1 MNDNDRA
8 RLVAQALLKGE
19 QTPTPQIIRE
29 KVKIAV
35 DSIRT
40 SQQGC
45 VVEVDEEKLVRELES
60 LFNIRMGLGTVL
72 ENKKEDHIP
81 WLADRN
87 SEINWDFWNRYVR
100 YLEEEKGWAPTTTK
114 GLHQLTDSIL
124 ERLEYPLRSG
134 DWDRRGMVVGQ
145 VQSGKTANYTGLI
158 CKAVDAGYKLI
169 IVLAG
174 IQNSLRSQTQLRL
187 DEGFLGRDSQVNR
200 AFDRGQNSLMGAGK
214 ILTEKLLIAHSATSS
229 ADKGDFNE
237 RVANQNGTI
246 PGGADPVLLV
256 VKKNQSVLKN
266 LLKWAL
272 SVHGIVNEESGKTIV
287 RGVPLLLID
296 DEADNASINTNSPKL
311 DENGNVQEES
321 KVSAINGFIRQLLN
335 SFEKSAYVGYTA
347 TPFANIFIYP
357 DIDKKNPKYE
367 DDLFPRSFIINL
379 PAPSNYI
386 GPVQVF
392 GLDNDPA
399 IAEASEA
406 LPIIRPLI
414 SKKELETLA
423 RSGQK
428 PKFPRYLL
436 EDQKEWMPDKHKKDH
451 VPGELPV
458 SVKEA
463 IKAFILCCAARIVR
477 GQENEHNSMLV
488 HVARFTAVQS
498 KVAKQVKDELNSLQ
512 KRLRYGDSNAPGK
525 LEEEFEQ
532 LWKDDFVRTTSS
544 ILSSIP
550 DPQLKSVSWEEV
562 KPLLHH
568 AASKI
573 QVKKINGTAN
583 DVLDYWE
590 HKNGLSV
597 IAIGG
602 DKLSRGLTLEGLS
615 VSYYLR
621 ASKMY
626 DTLMQMGRW
635 FGYRPGYLDLCRLYT
650 TNDLVEWY
658 EHITVASE
666 ELRQEFD
673 YMADAGATPNDFG
686 LKVRTHPQGLI
697 ITGANKMK
705 TGTVMQLSYTR
716 SLSETTIFYKDENK
730 NQQNLEVTEEML
742 KTLGEYSK
750 QESDNYI
757 WENVPAEKITNFL
770 SGYQSHPKVKIA
782 DTTHLVDYIKAQLP
796 QNELVLWTVV
806 LISNSRGEK
815 RCIAG
820 HEVGTTLRKDA
831 SPESSQEYRL
841 SKSRLLSPTDEW
853 LDLSEATRQKIL
865 DLTRIEREKSEKP
878 LGAGK
883 TPNGKILRS
892 KRSPKNGLL
901 LLYPLDPKEINS
913 EIPVIGFVLSFPD
926 SKTAKMVKYKVN
938 NVYWK
943 EEFGQQ

>member
-1 MNDNDRA
+1 MNDYEMA
-8 RLVAQALLKGE
+8 LVITRSYLGKSE
-19 QTPTPQIIRE
+19 QTRTRQIIQD
-29 KVKIAV
+29 KVRSV
-35 DSIRT
+35 LTMLTNDHGRT
-40 SQQGC
+40 F
-45 VVEVDEEKLVRELES
+45 EVDEEKLVRELES
-60 LFNIRMGLGTVL
+60 LFNIRMGLCTVL
-72 ENKKEDHIP
+72 ENKDGHIP
-81 WLADRN
+81 WLPDRN

-100 YLEEEKGWAPTTTK
+100 YLEEEKGWAPAITK
-114 GLHQLTDSIL
+114 GLDQLTDSIL
-124 ERLEYPLRSG
+124 QLLENPLRSG
-134 DWDRRGMVVGQ
+134 TWDRRGMVVGQ

-169 IVLAG
+169 IVFAG
-174 IQNSLRSQTQLRL
+174 MQNSLRSQTQLRL
-187 DEGFLGRDSQVNR
+187 DEGFLGYDSQVHR
-200 AFDRGQNSLMGAGK
+200 ASTQESSSIGAGLIPVGK
-214 ILTEKLLIAHSATSS
+214 RLIADSATNS
-229 ADKGDFNE
+229 ANNGDFSKK
-237 RVANQNGTI
+237 VAGQFGVSA
-246 PGGADPVLLV
+246 GAGNPLLFV
-256 VKKNQSVLKN
+256 VKKNTTVLKN
-266 LLKWAL
+266 LLQWAL
-272 SVHGIVNEESGKTIV
+272 RHGDKDEKSGKRIV
-287 RGVPLLLID
+287 RGVPLLVID
-296 DEADNASINTNSPKL
+296 DEADNASINTNPPL
-311 DENGNVQEES
+311 FDENGKVQEEYD
-321 KVSAINGFIRQLLN
+321 VSAINGLIRKLLH
-335 SFEKSAYVGYTA
+335 SFERSAYVGYTA

-357 DIDKKNPKYE
+357 DAEQKNQE
-367 DDLFPRSFIINL
+367 FGDDLFPRSFIINL

-386 GPVQVF
+386 GPVEVF
-392 GLDNDPA
+392 GLDTAPA
-399 IAEASEA
+399 IGLEVSEA
-406 LPIIRPLI
+406 LPIIRPV
-414 SKKELETLA
+414 
-423 RSGQK
+423 
-428 PKFPRYLL
+428 
-436 EDQKEWMPDKHKKDH
+436 EDQREWMPDKHKKDH
-451 VPGELPV
+451 VPGELPG
-458 SVKEA
+458 SLKEA
-463 IKAFILCCAARIVR
+463 IRAFILCCSARIVR

-498 KVAKQVKDELNSLQ
+498 EVAKQVKDELTSLQ
-512 KRLRYGDSNAPGK
+512 KRLRYGDSTAPGK

-532 LWKDDFVRTTSS
+532 LWKDDFVPTTSS
-544 ILSSIP
+544 ILLSIA

-562 KPLLHH
+562 KLLLNP

-573 QVKKINGTAN
+573 QVKKINGTAK

-673 YMADAGATPNDFG
+673 YMADAGATPDEFG
-686 LKVRTHPQGLI
+686 LKVRTHPQGLV

-742 KTLGEYSK
+742 RTLGEYSRK
-750 QESDNYI
+750 ENNYI
-757 WENVPAEKITNFL
+757 WQDVPAQKITNFI
-770 SGYQSHPKVKIA
+770 SGYQSHPKVKTA
-782 DTTHLVDYIKAQLP
+782 NTTHLVDYINAQLP
-796 QNELVLWTVV
+796 QKELVLWTVI
-806 LISNSRGEK
+806 LISNNRGKK

-853 LDLSEATRQKIL
+853 LDLSEVTRQEIL
-865 DLTRIEREKSEKP
+865 DLTRIQREEAGKP
-878 LGAGK
+878 PGAGN

-901 LLYPLDPKEINS
+901 LLYPLEPEVIDS
-913 EIPVIGFVLSFPD
+913 EIPVIGFVMSFPD
-926 SKTAKMVKYKVN
+926 SKTAQMVEYKVN

-943 EEFGQQ
+943 EEFGQP

>member
-1 MNDNDRA
+1 MNDYDRT
-8 RLVAQALLKGE
+8 RQVAQVLLKGE
-19 QTPTPQIIRE
+19 QTPTRQIIQE

-40 SQQGC
+40 SQPDR

-60 LFNIRMGLGTVL
+60 LFNIWMGLGTVL
-72 ENKKEDHIP
+72 ENKEGHIP

-100 YLEEEKGWAPTTTK
+100 YLEEEKGWAPATTK
-114 GLHQLTDSIL
+114 GLDQLTDSIL

-145 VQSGKTANYTGLI
+145 VQSGKTANYTALI

-174 IQNSLRSQTQLRL
+174 IQNSLRSQTQIRL

-229 ADKGDFNE
+229 AEKGDFNQ

-256 VKKNQSVLKN
+256 VKKNKSVLTN

-272 SVHGIVNEESGKTIV
+272 NVRGIVNEESGKRIV
-287 RGVPLLLID
+287 RRVPLLVID
-296 DEADNASINTNSPKL
+296 DEADNASINTNPPLL
-311 DENGNVQEES
+311 DENGRVQEEYD
-321 KVSAINGFIRQLLN
+321 VSAINGLIRKLLQ

-357 DIDKKNPKYE
+357 DPNQKNQE
-367 DDLFPRSFIINL
+367 FGDDLFPRSFIINL

-392 GLDNDPA
+392 GLDTDPA
-399 IAEASEA
+399 IGFEASEA
-406 LPIIRPLI
+406 LPIIRPVD
-414 SKKELETLA
+414 
-423 RSGQK
+423 
-428 PKFPRYLL
+428 
-436 EDQKEWMPDKHKKDH
+436 DQREWMPDKHKKDH
-451 VPGELPV
+451 VPGELPG
-458 SVKEA
+458 SLKEA
-463 IKAFILCCAARIVR
+463 IRAFILCCAARIVR

-498 KVAKQVKDELNSLQ
+498 EVAKQVKDELTSLKQ
-512 KRLRYGDSNAPGK
+512 RLRSGDGKATGK

-532 LWKDDFVRTTSS
+532 LWKDDFVPTTSS
-544 ILSSIP
+544 ILSSIA
-550 DPQLKSVSWEEV
+550 DPQLTPVSWEEIR
-562 KPLLHH
+562 PLLHH

-573 QVKKINGTAN
+573 QVKKINGTAK

-635 FGYRPGYLDLCRLYT
+635 FGYRPGYIDLCRLYT
-650 TNDLVEWY
+650 TDELIEWY

-673 YMADAGATPNDFG
+673 YMADAGATPDEFG
-686 LKVRTHPQGLI
+686 LKVRTHPQDLV

-705 TGTVMQLSYTR
+705 TGTVMRLSYTR
-716 SLSETTIFYKDENK
+716 TLSETTILHKDENINLK
-730 NQQNLEVTEEML
+730 NLEVTEEL
-742 KTLGEYSK
+742 LRSLGSYTR
-750 QESDNYI
+750 QEKHNYI
-757 WENVPAEKITNFL
+757 WEQVPPEKVINFL
-770 SGYQSHPKVKIA
+770 LGYQSHDNCRLANTSLLVK
-782 DTTHLVDYIKAQLP
+782 YIKAQLP
-796 QNELVLWTVV
+796 HELISWTVV
-806 LISNSRGEK
+806 LISNNRAK
-815 RCIAG
+815 NKINIAG
-820 HEVGTTLRKDA
+820 NEVGLTLRKDA

-841 SKSRLLSPTDEW
+841 IKSRLLSPTDEW
-853 LDLSEATRQKIL
+853 LDLSEETRNEIL
-865 DLTRIEREKSEKP
+865 EITQQRRAE
-878 LGAGK
+878 AGK
-883 TPNGKILRS
+883 PPSSSNTPDGKILRS

-901 LLYPLDPKEINS
+901 LLYSLDPQEINS
-913 EIPVIGFVLSFPD
+913 EIPVIGFVISFPD
-926 SKTAKMVKYKVN
+926 SKKAQMVEYKVN
-938 NVYWK
+938 NVYWQ
-943 EEFGQQ
+943 EEFGQP

>member
-1 MNDNDRA
+1 MNDYDRA
-8 RLVAQALLKGE
+8 LRLARNLLEGE
-19 QTPTPQIIRE
+19 QTPTRQIIQENVR
-29 KVKIAV
+29 IAV

-40 SQQGC
+40 SQPGR
-45 VVEVDEEKLVRELES
+45 VVEVDEEKLARKLES
-60 LFNIRMGLGTVL
+60 IFNTSMMGLGTVL
-72 ENKKEDHIP
+72 ENKEGHIP

-87 SEINWDFWNRYVR
+87 SEINWDFWNRYIH
-100 YLEEEKGWAPTTTK
+100 YLEEEKGWAPATTK
-114 GLHQLTDSIL
+114 GLDQLTDSIL

-174 IQNSLRSQTQLRL
+174 IQNSLRSQTQIRL

-214 ILTEKLLIAHSATSS
+214 IPTDEKLLIAHSATSS
-229 ADKGDFNE
+229 AEKGDFNQ

-256 VKKNQSVLKN
+256 VKKNKSVLTN

-272 SVHGIVNEESGKTIV
+272 NVRGIVNEESGKRIV
-287 RGVPLLLID
+287 RRVPLLVID
-296 DEADNASINTNSPKL
+296 DEADNASINTNPPL
-311 DENGNVQEES
+311 FDENGKVQEEYD
-321 KVSAINGFIRQLLN
+321 VSAINGLIRKLLY

-357 DIDKKNPKYE
+357 DPDKKNPE
-367 DDLFPRSFIINL
+367 FGDDLFPRSFIINL

-386 GPVQVF
+386 GPVQIF
-392 GLDNDPA
+392 GLDTDPA
-399 IAEASEA
+399 IGLEASES
-406 LPIIRPLI
+406 LPIIRPVN
-414 SKKELETLA
+414 
-423 RSGQK
+423 
-428 PKFPRYLL
+428 
-436 EDQKEWMPDKHKKDH
+436 DQREWMPDKHKKDH
-451 VPGELPV
+451 VPGELPE
-458 SVKEA
+458 SLKEA
-463 IKAFILCCAARIVR
+463 IRAFILCCAARIVR

-498 KVAKQVKDELNSLQ
+498 EVAKQVKDELTSLQ
-512 KRLRYGDSNAPGK
+512 KRLRSGDGKATGK

-532 LWKDDFVRTTSS
+532 LWKDDFVPTTSS
-544 ILSSIP
+544 ILSSIA
-550 DPQLKSVSWEEV
+550 DPQLTPVSWEEIR
-562 KPLLHH
+562 PLLHH

-573 QVKKINGTAN
+573 QVKKINGTAK

-635 FGYRPGYLDLCRLYT
+635 FGYRPGYIDLCRLYT
-650 TNDLVEWY
+650 TDELIEWY

-673 YMADAGATPNDFG
+673 YMADAGETPDEFG
-686 LKVRTHPQGLI
+686 LKVRTHPQDLV

-705 TGTVMQLSYTR
+705 TGTVMRLSYTR
-716 SLSETTIFYKDENK
+716 TLSETTILHKDENINLK
-730 NQQNLEVTEEML
+730 NLEVTEEL
-742 KTLGEYSK
+742 LRSLGSYTR
-750 QESDNYI
+750 QEKHNYI
-757 WENVPAEKITNFL
+757 WEQVPPEKVIDFL
-770 SGYQSHPKVKIA
+770 SGYQSHDNCRLANTSLLVK
-782 DTTHLVDYIKAQLP
+782 YIKAQLP
-796 QNELVLWTVV
+796 HELISWTVV
-806 LISNSRGEK
+806 LVSSNRAKNK
-815 RCIAG
+815 RNIAG
-820 HEVGTTLRKDA
+820 NDVGLTIREDA
-831 SPESSQEYRL
+831 SSESSEEYRVPN
-841 SKSRLLSPTDEW
+841 SRLLSPTDEW
-853 LDLSEATRQKIL
+853 LDLPEATRQEIL
-865 DLTRIEREKSEKP
+865 AITRSQREK
-878 LGAGK
+878 AGK
-883 TPNGKILRS
+883 PPRRSNTPDGKVLRS

-901 LLYPLDPKEINS
+901 LLYPLDPEKIKNINF
-913 EIPVIGFVLSFPD
+913 EIPTIGFVVSFPD
-926 SKTAKMVKYKVN
+926 SKKAQMVEYKVN
-938 NVYWK
+938 NVYWQ
-943 EEFGQQ
+943 EEFGQP

>member
-1 MNDNDRA
+1 MNDYEMA
-8 RLVAQALLKGE
+8 RQLTQVYLKSQ
-19 QTPTPQIIRE
+19 QTATRQIIQE
-29 KVKIAV
+29 KVRSVLTMLSK
-35 DSIRT
+35 DNGRT
-40 SQQGC
+40 F
-45 VVEVDEEKLVRELES
+45 EVDEEKLVRELES

-100 YLEEEKGWAPTTTK
+100 YLEEENGWAPATTK
-114 GLHQLTDSIL
+114 GLDQLTDSIL

-200 AFDRGQNSLMGAGK
+200 AFDRGQNSLRGAGK

-229 ADKGDFNE
+229 AEKGDFNQ

-256 VKKNQSVLKN
+256 VKKNKSVLTN

-272 SVHGIVNEESGKTIV
+272 NVRGIVNEESGKRIV
-287 RGVPLLLID
+287 RGVPLLVID
-296 DEADNASINTNSPKL
+296 DEADNASINTNPPL
-311 DENGNVQEES
+311 FDENGQVQEEYD
-321 KVSAINGFIRQLLN
+321 VSAINGLIRKLLY

-357 DIDKKNPKYE
+357 DPDKKNPE
-367 DDLFPRSFIINL
+367 FGDDLFPRSFIINL

-386 GPVQVF
+386 GPVQIF
-392 GLDNDPA
+392 GLDTDPA
-399 IAEASEA
+399 IGRKASEA
-406 LPIIRPLI
+406 LRIIR
-414 SKKELETLA
+414 TV
-423 RSGQK
+423 
-428 PKFPRYLL
+428 
-436 EDQKEWMPDKHKKDH
+436 EDQKEWMPDKHKRGH
-451 VPGELPV
+451 VPGELPG
-458 SVKEA
+458 SLKEA
-463 IKAFILCCAARIVR
+463 IRAFILCCTARIVR

-498 KVAKQVKDELNSLQ
+498 EVAKQVKDELTSLQ

-525 LEEEFEQ
+525 LEQEFEQ
-532 LWKDDFVRTTSS
+532 LWKDDFVPTTSS
-544 ILSSIP
+544 ILSSIA
-550 DPQLKSVSWEEV
+550 DPKLTSVSWQEV
-562 KPLLHH
+562 KPLLHR

-573 QVKKINGTAN
+573 QVKKINGTAK

-590 HKNGLSV
+590 HKDKGLSV

-635 FGYRPGYLDLCRLYT
+635 FGYRPGYIDLCRLYT
-650 TNDLVEWY
+650 TDELIEWY

-673 YMADAGATPNDFG
+673 YMADAGATPDEFG
-686 LKVRTHPQGLI
+686 LKVRTHPQDLV

-705 TGTVMQLSYTR
+705 TGTVMRLSYTR
-716 SLSETTIFYKDENK
+716 TLSETTILHKDENINLK
-730 NQQNLEVTEEML
+730 NLEVTEEL
-742 KTLGEYSK
+742 LRSLGSYTKPENR
-750 QESDNYI
+750 NYI
-757 WENVPAEKITNFL
+757 WEKVSPEKVIYFL
-770 SGYQSHPKVKIA
+770 SGYQSHDNCKLANTSLLVK
-782 DTTHLVDYIKAQLP
+782 YIKAQLP
-796 QNELVLWTVV
+796 DELTSWTVV
-806 LISNSRGEK
+806 LISSNRAKNK
-815 RCIAG
+815 RNIAG
-820 HEVGTTLRKDA
+820 NEVGLTLRKDA
-831 SPESSQEYRL
+831 SSESSQEYRL
-841 SKSRLLSPTDEW
+841 IKSRLLSPTDEW
-853 LDLSEATRQKIL
+853 LDLSQETHDEILEITR
-865 DLTRIEREKSEKP
+865 RRRAE
-878 LGAGK
+878 AGK
-883 TPNGKILRS
+883 PPSSSNTPDGKILRS
-892 KRSPKNGLL
+892 KRSPRNGLL
-901 LLYPLDPKEINS
+901 LLYPLDPEEIKS
-913 EIPVIGFVLSFPD
+913 EIPVIGFVISFPD
-926 SKTAKMVKYKVN
+926 SKTAQMVEYKVN
-938 NVYWK
+938 NVYWQ
-943 EEFGQQ
+943 EEFGQP

>member
-1 MNDNDRA
+1 MNDYEMA
-8 RLVAQALLKGE
+8 RQLTQVYLKSE
-19 QTPTPQIIRE
+19 QTPTRQIIQE
-29 KVKIAV
+29 KVRSVLTMLSK
-35 DSIRT
+35 DHGRT
-40 SQQGC
+40 F
-45 VVEVDEEKLVRELES
+45 EVDEEKLVRELES

-72 ENKKEDHIP
+72 ENKEGHIP

-100 YLEEEKGWAPTTTK
+100 YLEEEKGWAPATTK
-114 GLHQLTDSIL
+114 GLDQLTDSIL

-145 VQSGKTANYTGLI
+145 VQSGKTANYTALI

-174 IQNSLRSQTQLRL
+174 IQNSLRSQTQIRL

-229 ADKGDFNE
+229 AEKGDFNQ

-256 VKKNQSVLKN
+256 VKKNKSVLTN

-272 SVHGIVNEESGKTIV
+272 NVRGIVNEESGKRIV
-287 RGVPLLLID
+287 RIVPLLVID
-296 DEADNASINTNSPKL
+296 DEADNASINTNPPL
-311 DENGNVQEES
+311 FDENGKVQEEYD
-321 KVSAINGFIRQLLN
+321 VSAINGLIRKLLY

-357 DIDKKNPKYE
+357 DPDKKNPE
-367 DDLFPRSFIINL
+367 FGDDLFPRSFIINL

-386 GPVQVF
+386 GPVQIF
-392 GLDNDPA
+392 GLDTDPA
-399 IAEASEA
+399 IGLEASEA
-406 LPIIRPLI
+406 LPIIR
-414 SKKELETLA
+414 TV
-423 RSGQK
+423 
-428 PKFPRYLL
+428 
-436 EDQKEWMPDKHKKDH
+436 EDQKEWMPDKHKRGH
-451 VPGELPV
+451 VPGELPG
-458 SVKEA
+458 SLKEA
-463 IKAFILCCAARIVR
+463 IRAFILCCAARIVR

-498 KVAKQVKDELNSLQ
+498 EVAKQVKDELTSLKQ
-512 KRLRYGDSNAPGK
+512 RLRSGDGKATGK

-532 LWKDDFVRTTSS
+532 LWKDDFVPTTSS
-544 ILSSIP
+544 ILSSIA
-550 DPQLKSVSWEEV
+550 DPQLTPVSWEEIR
-562 KPLLHH
+562 PLLHH

-573 QVKKINGTAN
+573 QVKKINGTAK

-635 FGYRPGYLDLCRLYT
+635 FGYRPGYIDLCRLYT
-650 TNDLVEWY
+650 TDELIEWY

-673 YMADAGATPNDFG
+673 YMADAGATPDEFG
-686 LKVRTHPQGLI
+686 LKVRTHPQDLV

-705 TGTVMQLSYTR
+705 TGTVMRLSYTR
-716 SLSETTIFYKDENK
+716 TLSETTILHKDENINLK
-730 NQQNLEVTEEML
+730 NLEVTEEL
-742 KTLGEYSK
+742 LRSLGSYTK
-750 QESDNYI
+750 QENRNYI
-757 WENVPAEKITNFL
+757 WAKVSPDKVTYFL
-770 SGYQSHPKVKIA
+770 SGYQSHDNCKLANTSLLVK
-782 DTTHLVDYIKAQLP
+782 YIKAQLP
-796 QNELVLWTVV
+796 HELTSWTVV
-806 LISNSRGEK
+806 LISSNRAKNK
-815 RCIAG
+815 RNIAG
-820 HEVGTTLRKDA
+820 NEVGLTLRKDA
-831 SPESSQEYRL
+831 SPESSLEYRL
-841 SKSRLLSPTDEW
+841 IKSRLLSPTDEW
-853 LDLSEATRQKIL
+853 IDLSEETRNEIL
-865 DLTRIEREKSEKP
+865 EITGRRRAETGKP
-878 LGAGK
+878 PSSSN
-883 TPNGKILRS
+883 TPDGKILRS

-901 LLYPLDPKEINS
+901 LLYPLDPQEINS
-913 EIPVIGFVLSFPD
+913 EIPVMGFVISFPD
-926 SKTAKMVKYKVN
+926 SKTAQMVEYKVN
-938 NVYWK
+938 NVYWQ
-943 EEFGQQ
+943 EEFGQP

>member
-1 MNDNDRA
+1 MNDYDRA

-19 QTPTPQIIRE
+19 QTPTRQIIQE

-35 DSIRT
+35 DSTRT
-40 SQQGC
+40 SEQGHTI
-45 VVEVDEEKLVRELES
+45 EVDEEKLVRELES
-60 LFNIRMGLGTVL
+60 LFNIWMGLGTVL
-72 ENKKEDHIP
+72 ENKQGHIP

-87 SEINWDFWNRYVR
+87 SEINWDFWNRYIR
-100 YLEEEKGWAPTTTK
+100 YLEEEKGWAPATTK
-114 GLHQLTDSIL
+114 GLDQLTDSIL
-124 ERLEYPLRSG
+124 QRLENPLRSG
-134 DWDRRGMVVGQ
+134 TWDRRGMVVGQ

-174 IQNSLRSQTQLRL
+174 IQNSLRSQTQIRL
-187 DEGFLGRDSQVNR
+187 DEGFLGYDSQLHR
-200 AFDRGQNSLMGAGK
+200 ASSQESSAIGVGLIPVGK
-214 ILTEKLLIAHSATSS
+214 RLIADSATNS
-229 ADKGDFNE
+229 ANNGDFN
-237 RVANQNGTI
+237 RKVAGQFGVSA
-246 PGGADPVLLV
+246 GGGNPLFFV
-256 VKKNQSVLKN
+256 VKKNTTVLKN
-266 LLKWAL
+266 LLQWAL
-272 SVHGIVNEESGKTIV
+272 RHGDKDEKSGKRIV
-287 RGVPLLLID
+287 RGVPLLVID
-296 DEADNASINTNSPKL
+296 DEADNASINTNPPL
-311 DENGNVQEES
+311 FDENGKVQEEYD
-321 KVSAINGFIRQLLN
+321 VSAINGLIRKLLY

-357 DIDKKNPKYE
+357 DPDKKNPE
-367 DDLFPRSFIINL
+367 FGDDLFPRSFIINL

-386 GPVQVF
+386 GPVQIF
-392 GLDNDPA
+392 GLDTEPTMGR
-399 IAEASEA
+399 EASKA
-406 LPIIRPLI
+406 LRIIR
-414 SKKELETLA
+414 TV
-423 RSGQK
+423 
-428 PKFPRYLL
+428 
-436 EDQKEWMPDKHKKDH
+436 EDQKEWMPDNHKKGH
-451 VPGELPV
+451 IPGELPG
-458 SVKEA
+458 SLKQA
-463 IKAFILCCAARIVR
+463 IRAFILCCAARIVR

-498 KVAKQVKDELNSLQ
+498 EVAKQVKDELTSLQ
-512 KRLRYGDSNAPGK
+512 KGLRHSDGKVTGK

-532 LWKDDFVRTTSS
+532 LWKDDFVPTTSS
-544 ILSSIP
+544 ILLSIP
-550 DPQLKSVSWEEV
+550 DPELKLLSWEEV
-562 KPLLHH
+562 KPLLHR

-573 QVKKINGTAN
+573 QIKKINGTAK
-583 DVLDYWE
+583 DALDYWE

-650 TNDLVEWY
+650 TNELVEWY

-673 YMADAGATPNDFG
+673 YMADAGATPDEFG
-686 LKVRTHPQGLI
+686 LKVRTHPQGLV

-742 KTLGEYSK
+742 RTLGEYSRK
-750 QESDNYI
+750 ESNNYI
-757 WENVPAEKITNFL
+757 WQDVPAKKITNFI
-770 SGYQSHPKVKIA
+770 SGYQSHPKVKTA
-782 DTTHLVDYIKAQLP
+782 NTTHLVDYINAQLP
-796 QNELVLWTVV
+796 QKELVLWTVI
-806 LISNSRGEK
+806 LISNNRGKK

-853 LDLSEATRQKIL
+853 LDLPEVTRQEIL
-865 DLTRIEREKSEKP
+865 DLTRIQREEAGKP
-878 LGAGK
+878 PGAGN

-901 LLYPLDPKEINS
+901 LLYPLEPEVIDS
-913 EIPVIGFVLSFPD
+913 EIPVIGFVMSFPD
-926 SKTAKMVKYKVN
+926 SKTAQMVEYKVN

-943 EEFGQQ
+943 EEFGQP

>member
-1 MNDNDRA
+1 MNDYDRA

-19 QTPTPQIIRE
+19 QTPTRQIIQE

-35 DSIRT
+35 DSTRT
-40 SQQGC
+40 SEQGHT
-45 VVEVDEEKLVRELES
+45 VEVDEEKLVRELES
-60 LFNIRMGLGTVL
+60 LFNIWMGLGTVL
-72 ENKKEDHIP
+72 ENKQGHIP

-87 SEINWDFWNRYVR
+87 SEINWDFWNRYIR
-100 YLEEEKGWAPTTTK
+100 YLEEEKGWAPATTK
-114 GLHQLTDSIL
+114 GLDQLTDSIL
-124 ERLEYPLRSG
+124 QRLENPLRSG
-134 DWDRRGMVVGQ
+134 TWDRRGMVVGQ

-174 IQNSLRSQTQLRL
+174 IQNSLRSQTQIRL
-187 DEGFLGRDSQVNR
+187 DEGFLGYDSQLHR
-200 AFDRGQNSLMGAGK
+200 ASTQESSAIGVGLIPVGK
-214 ILTEKLLIAHSATSS
+214 RLIADSATNS
-229 ADKGDFNE
+229 ANNGDFNKK
-237 RVANQNGTI
+237 VAGQFGVSA
-246 PGGADPVLLV
+246 GGGNPLLFV
-256 VKKNQSVLKN
+256 VKKNTTVLKN
-266 LLKWAL
+266 LLQWAL
-272 SVHGIVNEESGKTIV
+272 RHGDKDEKSGKRIV
-287 RGVPLLLID
+287 RGVPLLVID
-296 DEADNASINTNSPKL
+296 DEADNASINTNPPL
-311 DENGNVQEES
+311 FDENGKVQEEYD
-321 KVSAINGFIRQLLN
+321 VSAINGLIRKLLH
-335 SFEKSAYVGYTA
+335 SFERSAYVGYTA

-357 DIDKKNPKYE
+357 DPEQKNQE
-367 DDLFPRSFIINL
+367 FGDDLFPRSFIINL

-386 GPVQVF
+386 GPVEVF
-392 GLDNDPA
+392 GLDTDPA
-399 IAEASEA
+399 IGLEASEA
-406 LPIIRPLI
+406 LPIIRPV
-414 SKKELETLA
+414 
-423 RSGQK
+423 
-428 PKFPRYLL
+428 

-451 VPGELPV
+451 VPGELPG
-458 SVKEA
+458 SLKEA
-463 IKAFILCCAARIVR
+463 IRAFILCCAARIVR

-498 KVAKQVKDELNSLQ
+498 EVAKQVKDELTSLQ

-532 LWKDDFVRTTSS
+532 LWKDDFVPTTSS

-562 KPLLHH
+562 KPLLHR
-568 AASKI
+568 AVSKI
-573 QVKKINGTAN
+573 QVKKINGTAK

-590 HKNGLSV
+590 HKDKGLSV

-673 YMADAGATPNDFG
+673 YMADAGATPDEFG

-742 KTLGEYSK
+742 KTLGEYSNK
-750 QESDNYI
+750 SNNYI
-757 WENVPAEKITNFL
+757 WQDVPAKKITNFI
-770 SGYQSHPKVKIA
+770 SGYQSHPKVKTA
-782 DTTHLVDYIKAQLP
+782 NTTHLVDYIKAQLP
-796 QNELVLWTVV
+796 QNELVLWTIV
-806 LISNSRGEK
+806 LISNSRGKK
-815 RCIAG
+815 RFIAG

-853 LDLSEATRQKIL
+853 LDLPEATRQEIL
-865 DLTRIEREKSEKP
+865 ALTRIQREEAGKP
-878 LGAGK
+878 VGAGN

-901 LLYPLDPKEINS
+901 LLYPLEPEVINS
-913 EIPVIGFVLSFPD
+913 EIPVIGFVISFPD
-926 SKTAKMVKYKVN
+926 SKTAQMVEYKVN

-943 EEFGQQ
+943 EEFGQP